1 MGAASGRKVGHEQK
15 GGCEGGGVATP
26 TQEGVQGGGRSWGER
41 QVCTKLAALSKAKMC
56 TPPGGCSANLGR
68 ACANQA
74 GGVRNSR
81 EACSTGWGR
90 GVCKPGEGIED
101 AKPGRGRRGAG
112 RWKDSQP
119 RGGEFAKWRKTAL
132 ISRKGGRAVKSH
144 GWAASP
150 QECWPPRGGPCS
162 MWSSPGSGHANPGR
176 AGPSRQGGLCRERV
190 GGIAGGLAQPRRV
203 CPRGRPRAPCG
214 GRTLAGG

>member
-1 MGAASGRKVGHEQK
+1 MSRRVG
-15 GGCEGGGVATP
+15 GMGGVATP
-26 TQEGVQGGGRSWGER
+26 TQEGVQGGGRSWAER

-68 ACANQA
+68 GCANQA
-74 GGVRNSR
+74 GGGTQLSGGLQHRVG
-81 EACSTGWGR
+81 AGCVQTWGRYRGCKAGEGMQRGGQTEGQSAPRR
-90 GVCKPGEGIED
+90 GVCTVEED
-101 AKPGRGRRGAG
+101 GCHILQGGGSCEITRGAL
-112 RWKDSQP
+112 QAP
-119 RGGEFAKWRKTAL
+119 
-132 ISRKGGRAVKSH
+132 KSV
-144 GWAASP
+144 GTW
-150 QECWPPRGGPCS
+150 EECS

-190 GGIAGGLAQPRRV
+190 GGITGGLAQPRRV